1 MKLKDRVA
9 LVTGGGRGIGQA
21 IAIAFAEEGA
31 DVIVAARSV
40 DELEETVQRIEAT
53 GRKGIALPVDLSQGE
68 TIASFVET
76 IASHRPAV
84 DILVNNAGIGSGMN
98 AKLVVDFDDD
108 FWDTSIRLNLTVPYL
123 LSKAFMPSMI
133 EAGWGRVINI
143 SSVVGKMGFLTGA
156 AYSASKH
163 GLIGL
168 TRTAALE
175 TATTG
180 VTVNAICPGPIRTPM
195 LARRIQVTAE
205 MNNVSIEQM
214 EKSLNPMQRLLEPE
228 EVASLAVFLA
238 ADSAKSI
245 TGQSY
250 NVSGGMVVH

>member
-1 MKLKDRVA
+1 MKLKDKVA
-9 LVTGGGRGIGQA
+9 LVTGSGRGIGQA
-21 IAIAFAEEGA
+21 IAVAFAEEGA

-40 DELEETVQRIEAT
+40 DQLEETVKKIEAT
-53 GRKGIALPVDLSQGE
+53 GRKGFAVPADLSQRSTVG
-68 TIASFVET
+68 AFVEK
-76 IASHRPAV
+76 IAANYPAIN
-84 DILVNNAGIGSGMN
+84 ILVNNAGLGSGMN

-108 FWDTSIRLNLTVPYL
+108 FWDMSIGLNLTTPYL
-123 LSKAFMPSMI
+123 LTKAFLPAMI
-133 EAGWGRVINI
+133 KAGWGRVINI
-143 SSVVGKMGFLTGA
+143 SSVIGKMGYPTGA

-195 LARRIQVTAE
+195 LARRIQVSAE
-205 MNNVSIEQM
+205 MQNVSIEEM
-214 EKSLNPMQRLLEPE
+214 EKSLNPMQRLLETE
-228 EVASLAVFLA
+228 EVASMAVFLA
-238 ADSAKSI
+238 ADTAKSI

-250 NVSGGMVVH
+250 NVCGGFIMH

>member
-1 MKLKDRVA
+1 
-9 LVTGGGRGIGQA
+9 
-21 IAIAFAEEGA
+21 
-31 DVIVAARSV
+31 
-40 DELEETVQRIEAT
+40 
-53 GRKGIALPVDLSQGE
+53 VDLSQGE

>member
-31 DVIVAARSV
+31 DVIVAARSI

-76 IASHRPAV
+76 IASRRPAV

-250 NVSGGMVVH
+250 NVSGGMVMH

>member
-53 GRKGIALPVDLSQGE
+53 GRKGIAVPVDLSQGE